1 MDFNKQ
7 ACKITLDE
15 VKGISDECFENEQRF
30 TNNTDWR
37 IAGAVCAAHCII
49 PILASLILW
58 EVIQRGMEWSQR
70 SWTKLP
76 IAPLTKLHKFRL
88 EKKLYEKYAWPQ
100 RNESMET
107 QMQYEEDKKKCK
119 DKIEAHEN
127 VVVFSLVV
135 ESSLEASFQVSIK
148 IYMCNRPWK
157 LIN

>member
-7 ACKITLDE
+7 ACKIALDE
-15 VKGISDECFENEQRF
+15 VKGISDHCFENEQRF
-30 TNNTDWR
+30 SNNTDWR

-107 QMQYEEDKKKCK
+107 QMKYEKEKKECK
-119 DKIEAHEN
+119 DDIEAHEN
-127 VVVFSLVV
+127 VVVLSLVV

-148 IYMCNRPWK
+148 IY
-157 LIN
+157 